1 MIKNNQRL
9 CQVAPQLREEEDRE
23 LCDLAH
29 DHVCDHHHGNDP
41 PRVPE
46 IKPLGQILRPRNNL
60 LTPSPIRLCPAEL
73 GGRGGLS
80 GRHQGEL
87 QVRQLFTDYLVAAAL
102 DFCHSRLHIR
112 S

>member
-1 MIKNNQRL
+1 MNYVIQPMIMF
-9 CQVAPQLREEEDRE
+9 AIITM
-23 LCDLAH
+23 AMT
-29 DHVCDHHHGNDP
+29 P

-87 QVRQLFTDYLVAAAL
+87 QVRQLFTDYLVVAAL